1 MAGVISLMVVISVED
16 PKIDISNTSGTRDI
30 ISYIL
35 QNYNV
40 WYNNKDLPS
49 IGAKTDEE
57 GQRETDKYTNK
68 QADRRKRAK
77 KKRKDIAR
85 KLSYKLFCLNAQRC
99 MKNTELNT
107 MLDKKGGITN
117 GIRDEMSEYADK

>member
-49 IGAKTDEE
+49 IGAKIDEE
-57 GQRETDKYTNK
+57 GQRQTNT
-68 QADRRKRAK
+68 QINR
-77 KKRKDIAR
+77 
-85 KLSYKLFCLNAQRC
+85 Q
-99 MKNTELNT
+99 TEG
-107 MLDKKGGITN
+107 K
-117 GIRDEMSEYADK
+117 E